1 VRRAA
6 GGDLFFPCCGVSRT
20 SEGEETDGV
29 PWLGA
34 VCKHIQHGSLWKLQW
49 QAVSALQNIDSMVL
63 SQHHLLRTVKE
74 KSCANFINFNLI
86 LCIYMKSIFFSL
98 VPTRLYFATA
108 HLGMKV
114 CKTVLDGSYKI
125 EKRTRNYKVK
135 FKIKRVR

>member
-1 VRRAA
+1 MRRAA

-86 LCIYMKSIFFSL
+86 CGYTWKQYFFPVFQPDDTSPQYTSGRKYVRLFL
-98 VPTRLYFATA
+98 VDP
-108 HLGMKV
+108 
-114 CKTVLDGSYKI
+114 
-125 EKRTRNYKVK
+125 
-135 FKIKRVR
+135 IK